1 MATVTANPYATV
13 QSGSMEGFT
22 SIGKVF
28 YGETV
33 TLLWSEGSYYYIEY
47 TVDSTGKKKRGYI
60 LMRAVNGSTSTVG
73 NITRGTR
80 YVHKKAT
87 VYFGPGSSYA
97 PTDYTLDV
105 GRTVTYL
112 GYKVNNYAYVEYQN
126 TSNSVGAY
134 ERGYVYANNLG
145 TGKVKNYT

>member
-73 NITRGTR
+73 NITRE
-80 YVHKKAT
+80 
-87 VYFGPGSSYA
+87 P
-97 PTDYTLDV
+97 LI
-105 GRTVTYL
+105 
-112 GYKVNNYAYVEYQN
+112 
-126 TSNSVGAY
+126 
-134 ERGYVYANNLG
+134 
-145 TGKVKNYT
+145 